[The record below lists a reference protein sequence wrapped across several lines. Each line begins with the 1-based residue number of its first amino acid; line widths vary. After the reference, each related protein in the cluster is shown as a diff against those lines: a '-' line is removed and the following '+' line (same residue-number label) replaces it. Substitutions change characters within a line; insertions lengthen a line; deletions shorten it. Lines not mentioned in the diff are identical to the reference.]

1 MESYI
6 CQKLSEGISGEE
18 LYEQVQYTA
27 AFVPRLY
34 LMILVG
40 SCCIRMKLIPAKRI
54 IYDTLEMCKGIQHP
68 MRGLFLRN
76 YFIREMKDKFPY
88 PGCRYETYKWFLRLS
103 SREDGGDINDS
114 VDCIL
119 RNFVEMNRLW
129 IRMQTGKARNKEQRE
144 AERKDLKVLVGSN
157 FDCLSQLDG
166 IDSEYYKTVYSINGI
181 LYSVSCHL
189 LSTRLLVVM
198 MRLPNNTLWSQSFKC
213 SRMISN

>member
-1 MESYI
+1 
-6 CQKLSEGISGEE
+6 
-18 LYEQVQYTA
+18 
-27 AFVPRLY
+27 
-34 LMILVG
+34 
-40 SCCIRMKLIPAKRI
+40 
-54 IYDTLEMCKGIQHP
+54 
-68 MRGLFLRN
+68 
-76 YFIREMKDKFPY
+76 
-88 PGCRYETYKWFLRLS
+88 
-103 SREDGGDINDS
+103 
-114 VDCIL
+114 
-119 RNFVEMNRLW
+119 
-129 IRMQTGKARNKEQRE
+129 MQTGKARNKEQRE